1 MHYPLTSH
9 PLGQVREEVN
19 GQELLLSMNKYGPC
33 FVLDKQ
39 RHSVVP
45 TTLSGRLDLGRGME
59 DGRKEAFPPYFQGNA

>member
-33 FVLDKQ
+33 FILYKQ